1 MNTNCLQ
8 GIKCP
13 TCGYEDGFKIS
24 CVSLMFVTDD
34 GMEETK
40 NSGGYEWDDDS
51 YCECD
56 ECGKHGTVKDFTI
69 KEEQP

>member
-1 MNTNCLQ
+1 
-8 GIKCP
+8 
-13 TCGYEDGFKIS
+13 
-24 CVSLMFVTDD
+24 MFVTDD